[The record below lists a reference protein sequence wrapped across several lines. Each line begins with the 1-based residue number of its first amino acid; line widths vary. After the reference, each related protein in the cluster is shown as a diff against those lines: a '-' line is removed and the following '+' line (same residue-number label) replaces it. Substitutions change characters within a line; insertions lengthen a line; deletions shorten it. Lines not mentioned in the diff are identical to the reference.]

1 VDYDDQTGTFRFD
14 DDAILH
20 LGPESATVV
29 RDFTWDQI
37 GDYAA
42 HFAGDAAQG
51 RLVTMGRQTE
61 SWTSWERHP
70 AGEELVLLL
79 SGRVDL
85 IQDLDGNEH
94 RIELHAGEGVLN
106 PPGVWH
112 TSDVHEPGDALFITP
127 GEGTE
132 HRPR

>member
-1 VDYDDQTGTFRFD
+1 MDYDDQISPFRF

-20 LGPESATVV
+20 LGTTSSTVV
-29 RDFTWDQI
+29 RAFSWDQI
-37 GDYAA
+37 GEYGAR
-42 HFAGDAAQG
+42 FASDGSQG
-51 RLVTMGRQTE
+51 RMVTVLPQAE

-70 AGEELVLLL
+70 AGEELVFLI

-85 IQDLDGNEH
+85 IQEIDGQEH
-94 RIELHAGEGVLN
+94 RIELKAGDAVLN

-112 TSDVHEPGDALFITP
+112 TSDVHEPGEAVFITP
-127 GEGTE
+127 GQGTE

>member
-1 VDYDDQTGTFRFD
+1 MDDDDQTSPFRF

-20 LGPESATVV
+20 LGRTSSTVV
-29 RDFTWDQI
+29 RAFSWDQI
-37 GDYAA
+37 GEYGARFARDGA
-42 HFAGDAAQG
+42 HGRMVTVFHQG
-51 RLVTMGRQTE
+51 E

-70 AGEELVLLL
+70 AGEELVFLI
-79 SGRVDL
+79 SGHVDL
-85 IQDLDGNEH
+85 IQDLDGKEH
-94 RIELHAGEGVLN
+94 RIEMHAGDAVLN

-127 GEGTE
+127 GQGTE

>member
-1 VDYDDQTGTFRFD
+1 MHDDDQTSPFRFD
-14 DDAILH
+14 DSILH
-20 LGPESATVV
+20 LGPISSTVV
-29 RDFTWDQI
+29 RAFSWDQI
-37 GDYAA
+37 GEYGARFESD
-42 HFAGDAAQG
+42 GAQG
-51 RLVTMGRQTE
+51 RMVTVFPQAE

-70 AGEELVLLL
+70 AGEELVFLI

-85 IQDLDGNEH
+85 IQELDGEEH
-94 RIELHAGEGVLN
+94 RIELHAGDAVLN